1 MQAFMWYCYIML
13 YTMQNF
19 KASFYTKYFE
29 NKEQNVEIQYKGK
42 LWPAKLLCYPVA
54 AAAYISNGWRPF
66 SLENDLKV
74 GDVCVFELINGENP
88 VLDAHIYRAN
98 G

>member
-1 MQAFMWYCYIML
+1 MKLVKSNLQRSRA
-13 YTMQNF
+13 NF